1 MKAERL
7 YYAALSAALMA
18 KAEPALAQ
26 QLAYQLAYLS
36 ANPKLLGYSA
46 TTATD
51 SAPTVPINHA
61 MQAQQTTDSGT
72 LSRQAHQALNPQVQH
87 TQQSPQRWPI
97 NPLNHVDW
105 LSGGRLNERWLKQQK
120 FATGRHPHKTTR
132 TTSRTSQR
140 ISSPADEAHIF
151 NRINDAI
158 MRALVQSD
166 PDAQHK
172 FAVAL
177 FAGLCH
183 HRWPAPDAEREIY
196 WLIMHSVRCYLYGTR
211 LQWGKAFVDSTE
223 ARQSRNPM
231 YQIVSECLNHPQP
244 ECSPITLKQVMM
256 QLNLLPPILQIQC
269 LTLGIVY
276 RDPHAAATDK
286 CSALHDVL
294 HPPALDAALEWFGDR
309 G

>member
-26 QLAYQLAYLS
+26 QLAYQLAYLT
-36 ANPKLLGYSA
+36 ANPKLQGHSVSTPSHDAA
-46 TTATD
+46 TEQQPVNDAT
-51 SAPTVPINHA
+51 
-61 MQAQQTTDSGT
+61 QT
-72 LSRQAHQALNPQVQH
+72 HQAFASSA
-87 TQQSPQRWPI
+87 QQSPQRWPI

-105 LSGGRLNERWLKQQK
+105 LGGGRLNERWLKQQK
-120 FATGRHPHKTTR
+120 FATGKQPHTTTR
-132 TTSRTSQR
+132 TIRPPSQG
-140 ISSPADEAHIF
+140 ILPATSPAGEERVF

-177 FAGLCH
+177 FACLCH
-183 HRWPAPDAEREIY
+183 YRWPIPDAERGIY

-211 LQWGKAFVDSTE
+211 LQWGKAFVDNTE
-223 ARQSRNPM
+223 ARECRNPM

-244 ECSPITLKQVMM
+244 ERSQIALKQVMM

-269 LTLGIVY
+269 LDLGIVY

-286 CSALHDVL
+286 CSVLHDVL
-294 HPPALDAALEWFGDR
+294 NLSALNAALGWFWGNDC
-309 G
+309 

>member
-26 QLAYQLAYLS
+26 QLAYQLAYLT
-36 ANPKLLGYSA
+36 ANPRLQGHSVLTPSHDAA
-46 TTATD
+46 TEQPSVNDT
-51 SAPTVPINHA
+51 APT
-61 MQAQQTTDSGT
+61 
-72 LSRQAHQALNPQVQH
+72 HQAFASPAQRS
-87 TQQSPQRWPI
+87 QQSPQRWPI

-105 LSGGRLNERWLKQQK
+105 LAGGRLNERWLQQQK
-120 FATGRHPHKTTR
+120 FATGRQPHTTTHTMHPP
-132 TTSRTSQR
+132 SQG
-140 ISSPADEAHIF
+140 ILSTPSPAGEERIL

-177 FAGLCH
+177 FACLCH

-196 WLIMHSVRCYLYGTR
+196 WLMMHSVRCYLYGTR

-231 YQIVSECLNHPQP
+231 YQIVSECLNHPPSGRSQ
-244 ECSPITLKQVMM
+244 IGLKQVMM
-256 QLNLLPPILQIQC
+256 QLSLLPPILQIQC
-269 LTLGIVY
+269 LGLGITY

-286 CSALHDVL
+286 CSVLHDVL
-294 HPPALDAALEWFGDR
+294 HPPALDTALGWFWGE
-309 G
+309 